1 MEKTATSVV
10 DIWEIPWV
18 IHLGIAQWCDRTVE
32 LPATDHRKEEKTT
45 LVVTTY
51 RTMNLSL
58 TSVSQTLAGN
68 VRDAGVRGVGFDYDH
83 LQSEVTC
90 RFKVACAMAYAKKG
104 AYTVHINRVGVCY

>member
-10 DIWEIPWV
+10 EIWEIPWV
-18 IHLGIAQWCDRTVE
+18 IRLGIAQWCDHTVE
-32 LPATDHRKEEKTT
+32 LPKTQLLATGHRKEEKTT

-51 RTMNLSL
+51 RTMILSL
-58 TSVSQTLAGN
+58 TSLSQTLAGN
-68 VRDAGVRGVGFDYDH
+68 VRDAGVRGVGFEYDH

-104 AYTVHINRVGVCY
+104 AYMVHIR